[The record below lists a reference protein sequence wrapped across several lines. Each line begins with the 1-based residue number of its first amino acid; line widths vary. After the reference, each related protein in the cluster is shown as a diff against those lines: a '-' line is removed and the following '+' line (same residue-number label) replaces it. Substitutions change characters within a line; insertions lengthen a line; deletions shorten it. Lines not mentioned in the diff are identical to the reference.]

1 MNNKVTC
8 VKEFYDLLENF
19 TKEVDSLAL
28 FSNIYL
34 LKPEIEQMV
43 EQGLLVQQTQS
54 RLLFLYDKGGYY
66 QCLGII
72 KLLDLQEK
80 LTSDMPI
87 VFDLDFREELTDAQI
102 KGTSLLEKL
111 GFKEVATSVKLHLYF
126 DKLRES
132 FLADDPNI
140 TIRHAVEN
148 DLEAVDML
156 WGMALPPNVYL
167 RLSTRELETYI
178 ENGQV
183 LIAIINSKIVGAL
196 QYEVKRGVCL
206 FHHVA
211 VDQKYRGHKVATRL
225 VRYALEL
232 AKNQNARSSAVWV
245 VEENQGALLF
255 YENIGYRKETKH
267 TKRFILEEIK

>member
-1 MNNKVTC
+1 
-8 VKEFYDLLENF
+8 
-19 TKEVDSLAL
+19 LAL

-132 FLADDPNI
+132 FS
-140 TIRHAVEN
+140 
-148 DLEAVDML
+148 
-156 WGMALPPNVYL
+156 G
-167 RLSTRELETYI
+167 
-178 ENGQV
+178 
-183 LIAIINSKIVGAL
+183 
-196 QYEVKRGVCL
+196 
-206 FHHVA
+206 
-211 VDQKYRGHKVATRL
+211 
-225 VRYALEL
+225 
-232 AKNQNARSSAVWV
+232 
-245 VEENQGALLF
+245 
-255 YENIGYRKETKH
+255 
-267 TKRFILEEIK
+267 